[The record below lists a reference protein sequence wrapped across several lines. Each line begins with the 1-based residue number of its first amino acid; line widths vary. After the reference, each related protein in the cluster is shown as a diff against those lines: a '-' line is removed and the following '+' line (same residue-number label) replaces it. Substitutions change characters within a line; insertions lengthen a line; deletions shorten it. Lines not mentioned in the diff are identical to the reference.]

1 MEELLKS
8 LQELLAIE
16 SVARRDQEKPFG
28 NGVAQALD
36 YTLSLCQRMGF
47 HTKNADGLY
56 GYAEIG
62 DGAEIIGCL
71 GHLDVVP
78 AGDGWHYPPYAGTID
93 GGRLYGRGTID
104 DKGPTLIALFA
115 AHDVA
120 QAYERAGK
128 PMPRRIRFIFG
139 QTEESGPWDDMA
151 AYVAHEEPVRFGF
164 TPDADFPAIYCE
176 KGILRLHLTMPLTGS
191 GILDAK
197 GGTVVNM
204 VPDAC
209 TVTTAAGTYQA
220 AGKCA
225 HGSTP
230 WRGEN
235 AIDRAMEQLSAE
247 SGPFAAAYRALFG
260 SDVYG
265 KKLGIAMTSPDS
277 GPLSMNV
284 GLLRV
289 EDGLIRLSVDIR
301 HPETAA
307 ADHIAETV
315 RRAVEPYGFTLAP
328 IHPEKSV
335 YQDKR
340 PRHAKPSGGLSAGD
354 GRPFRAACHRR
365 RDLCKGHG
373 EHYRFL
379 ACVSRRGIPGASGGR
394 IYRLGQHREAAP
406 HLCTGVPKPAG
417 IIRIYQ
423 A

>member
-8 LQELLAIE
+8 LQELLVIE

-62 DGAEIIGCL
+62 EGAEIIGCL

-235 AIDRAMEQLSAE
+235 AIDRAMEQLPAE

-373 EHYRFL
+373 EHYRFR

>member
-62 DGAEIIGCL
+62 EGAEIIGCL

-235 AIDRAMEQLSAE
+235 AIDRAMEQLPAE
-247 SGPFAAAYRALFG
+247 SGPFAAAYRALFS

-373 EHYRFL
+373 EHYRFR

>member
-235 AIDRAMEQLSAE
+235 AIDRAMEQLPAE

-373 EHYRFL
+373 EHYRFR

>member
-62 DGAEIIGCL
+62 EGAEIIGCL

-235 AIDRAMEQLSAE
+235 AIDRAMEQLPAE

-373 EHYRFL
+373 EHYRFR

>member
-62 DGAEIIGCL
+62 EGAEIIGCL

-115 AHDVA
+115 A
-120 QAYERAGK
+120 
-128 PMPRRIRFIFG
+128 
-139 QTEESGPWDDMA
+139 DDMA

-235 AIDRAMEQLSAE
+235 AIDRAMEQLPAE

-260 SDVYG
+260 NDVYG

-335 YQDKR
+335 YQDKNGPVMQSLLAAYR
-340 PRHAKPSGGLSAGD
+340 QETGDLSAPLAIG
-354 GRPFRAACHRR
+354 GGTYAKAMENIIAFGPVFP
-365 RDLCKGHG
+365 G
-373 EHYRFL
+373 EE
-379 ACVSRRGIPGASGGR
+379 SREHQADEYIALDNIERLRR
-394 IYRLGQHREAAP
+394 IYA
-406 HLCTGVPKPAG
+406 
-417 IIRIYQ
+417 Q
-423 A
+423 AFQNLLAL

>member
-62 DGAEIIGCL
+62 EGAEIIGCL

-191 GILDAK
+191 GILDAR

-235 AIDRAMEQLSAE
+235 AIDCAMEQLPAE
-247 SGPFAAAYRALFG
+247 SGPFAAAYRELFG

-315 RRAVEPYGFTLAP
+315 RRAVEPYGFTLAS

-365 RDLCKGHG
+365 RNLCKGHG
-373 EHYRFL
+373 EHYRFR